1 MTQLKL
7 VSKNPIVN
15 KIAAGEAKPEM
26 LDLLIT
32 RQMPF
37 TEEEYL
43 ESLVFL
49 IANEDLKS
57 RALEHLKNI
66 PGTTKLS
73 YIEKS
78 EANHRVVHFLMQ
90 EAFDQ
95 RNNKIIARIIRN
107 QALPAELLMKIAEKG
122 DASMLE
128 MLLDNQIKLIAYP
141 EIMEIMEKNPEISN
155 FIKGKIQEIRE
166 FYLEKDTGEEIP
178 AEEVLEDVKEVIVQ
192 EQRGQQPGGKETGK
206 EGEEVGEEPGAMTDM
221 ADLAVVKERT
231 LTTLQ
236 ALNRMNISERIKLA
250 LTGSKTHRMIL
261 IKDPNKMVSL
271 SVLESPKITADEI
284 IILAKNKSIDSDIIG
299 RISRNRE
306 WIKNYSIIVELVQ
319 NPKTPVQS
327 ALSFVNRLHNMDL
340 KLLSFNKNT
349 SPVIREFAANLFSQR
364 MRSTKKKK

>member
-7 VSKNPIVN
+7 VSRNPIVK

-49 IANEDLKS
+49 IANENLKS
-57 RALEHLKNI
+57 RALEQLKNI
-66 PGTTKLS
+66 AETTKLS

-78 EANHRVVHFLMQ
+78 EANHRVVYFLLQ

-95 RNNKIIARIIRN
+95 RNNKIIARVIRN
-107 QALPAELLMKIAEKG
+107 QALPVEFLMKIAEKG
-122 DASMLE
+122 GASMLE

-141 EIMEIMEKNPEISN
+141 EIMEIMEKNPGISN
-155 FIKGKIQEIRE
+155 FIKGKIQELRE

-178 AEEVLEDVKEVIVQ
+178 AEEVLEDLKEVFVQ
-192 EQRGQQPGGKETGK
+192 EQREQLPEGKETGK
-206 EGEEVGEEPGAMTDM
+206 EGEEVGEEAGAV
-221 ADLAVVKERT
+221 ADLAVVKEKT
-231 LTTLQ
+231 LTTLEEI
-236 ALNRMNISERIKLA
+236 NKMCVSERLKLA
-250 LTGSKTHRMIL
+250 LTGSKTQRMIL
-261 IKDPNKMVSL
+261 IKDPNKIVSL
-271 SVLESPKITADEI
+271 AVLESPKISADEI

-306 WIKNYSIIVELVQ
+306 WIKNYSIIAELVQ
-319 NPKTPVQS
+319 NPKTPVQK

-340 KLLSFNKNT
+340 KLLSFNRNT
-349 SPVIREFAANLFSQR
+349 SPVIREFAANLFSER